1 MPPIVKMLRRRF
13 GPVAPAILAWLGVE
27 LLVFLVALVL
37 GVAVVVLFY

>member
-1 MPPIVKMLRRRF
+1 MPNMVKKVRRRF

-37 GVAVVVLFY
+37 AVVVAVLFY